1 MDTLVVAEDEVVKDN
16 QSEETSKKPKRAKND
31 IRDIRSFK
39 MLDRVE
45 LDLDS
50 PRFN

>member
-1 MDTLVVAEDEVVKDN
+1 MAMNENDVSGLGN
-16 QSEETSKKPKRAKND
+16 GQLLKRCRND
-31 IRDIRSFK
+31 IKDIKSYR

-50 PRFN
+50 PRFV

>member
-1 MDTLVVAEDEVVKDN
+1 MNVHGSTMNENDVSGFANGQLF
-16 QSEETSKKPKRAKND
+16 KRCRND
-31 IRDIRSFK
+31 IKDIKSYR

-50 PRFN
+50 PRFV